1 MRRTMAG
8 RLLHDETHEEA
19 SVPETEAPEEADGS
33 EAASPP
39 RGSDDARSEGG
50 AAAPQ
55 DSDTGAAQ
63 AESHD
68 GAAQRPPYRASA
80 SRDGEQWHL
89 TVSGLDDHPDR
100 GEVDAVVITVTPDS
114 PDSPDSQDSADGFPA
129 AELDRTLDQCG
140 FARDGEWTRAD
151 DRWTAGCRQ
160 PDIHAAPPAPPPPSE

>member
-1 MRRTMAG
+1 MAG

-19 SVPETEAPEEADGS
+19 SVPETEAPEEADRS
-33 EAASPP
+33 EATSPP
-39 RGSDDARSEGG
+39 LDG
-50 AAAPQ
+50 AA
-55 DSDTGAAQ
+55 AAQ
-63 AESHD
+63 AESDD
-68 GAAQRPPYRASA
+68 GGAPRPPYRAHA

-114 PDSPDSQDSADGFPA
+114 PDSQDPQDSPDGFPA

-151 DRWTAGCRQ
+151 GRWTAGCRQ
-160 PDIHAAPPAPPPPSE
+160 PDIHAAPPAPPLPSE